1 MKAYWDSLTKE
12 QQGELAGKVG
22 STPGYLRL
30 VFNGYKKASFVLAKK
45 LEQCTSG
52 AITKS
57 DLRPDSDSSGV
68 DYSPIAAG
76 FKGLLPYTSK
86 ARQACSDNDA
96 LIIESCLEQLK
107 KRKPYEHSLL
117 VAHYL
122 YGFSKRKIAKVQG
135 KDEKLIRIEIL
146 LAEGFIDG
154 CLSTLDIHLDME
166 L

>member
-57 DLRPDSDSSGV
+57 DLRPDT
-68 DYSPIAAG
+68 SPFATAG
-76 FKGLLPYTSK
+76 GSP
-86 ARQACSDNDA
+86 
-96 LIIESCLEQLK
+96 LIMRWSAVTVCT
-107 KRKPYEHSLL
+107 
-117 VAHYL
+117 
-122 YGFSKRKIAKVQG
+122 G
-135 KDEKLIRIEIL
+135 
-146 LAEGFIDG
+146 
-154 CLSTLDIHLDME
+154 
-166 L
+166 

>member
-1 MKAYWDSLTKE
+1 MRDIQIILERWGAW
-12 QQGELAGKVG
+12 A
-22 STPGYLRL
+22 
-30 VFNGYKKASFVLAKK
+30 AS
-45 LEQCTSG
+45 
-52 AITKS
+52 
-57 DLRPDSDSSGV
+57 DRSGV

-122 YGFSKRKIAKVQG
+122 YGFSRRKIAKVQG